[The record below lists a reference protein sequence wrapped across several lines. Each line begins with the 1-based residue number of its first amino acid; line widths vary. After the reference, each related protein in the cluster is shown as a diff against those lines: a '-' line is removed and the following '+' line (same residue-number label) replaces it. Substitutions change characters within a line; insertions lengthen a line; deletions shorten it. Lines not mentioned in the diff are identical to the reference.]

1 VRHIAIF
8 EVVVVEDR
16 DADVIFG
23 NTVHIGLTELPSVRV
38 VVGGGGM
45 AVYL

>member
-1 VRHIAIF
+1 MRHIAVF

-16 DADVIFG
+16 EADVIFG
-23 NTVHIGLTELPSVRV
+23 NAVHIGLTELPSVKV
-38 VVGGGGM
+38 VIGGEDM